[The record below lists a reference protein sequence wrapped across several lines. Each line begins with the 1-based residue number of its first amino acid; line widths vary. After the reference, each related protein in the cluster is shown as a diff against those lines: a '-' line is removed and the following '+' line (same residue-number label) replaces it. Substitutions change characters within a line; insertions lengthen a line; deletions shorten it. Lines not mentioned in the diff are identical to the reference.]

1 MSTLII
7 TTNEVFKVLTSAIK
21 WGKDKETDWKERG
34 KVLFICKQNGGVC
47 RKPMGQKVVRTN
59 KSVWQGHGK

>member
-1 MSTLII
+1 MQLREEKTRQ
-7 TTNEVFKVLTSAIK
+7 TV
-21 WGKDKETDWKERG
+21 WKERG

-47 RKPMGQKVVRTN
+47 RKPMGQKVFRTN

>member
-1 MSTLII
+1 MQLSEEKTRQ
-7 TTNEVFKVLTSAIK
+7 
-21 WGKDKETDWKERG
+21 TDWKERG
-34 KVLFICKQNGGVC
+34 KVIFIWKQNGGVC